1 MYTYTLTHQGW
12 DANLTVDAGSVR
24 ERALEEHIRNQTNP
38 LCQCFAKGGIMLCSL
53 FFRGRGGK

>member
-12 DANLTVDAGSVR
+12 DANLTVDAGSVIR

-38 LCQCFAKGGIMLCSL
+38 LCQ
-53 FFRGRGGK
+53 